1 MRADATRKYVHMHR
15 EFPIGRDQRLA
26 DNPRLLEACKGA
38 STLLPVYDLDPAIPM
53 GPHRAATLL
62 DSLRALQQQLR
73 ALGSDLLLRLQAPDE
88 MYREYYI
95 GAPTM
100 YDVNDLLFD
109 LPSLPEM
116 FTSFRRLVEKHA
128 TPIRKPLDAPL
139 TLPPLPTDIVCAD
152 IPTPEQLGYEVMECD
167 VRSAFPYNNEGWR
180 VDEASARAHLRRY
193 LASRTIDT
201 YKETRNG
208 LIGTE
213 FSSKLSPWLA
223 HGNISARAVAWAIRD
238 YEQRYGAND
247 GTYWLWFE
255 LVWRD
260 FFAFRA
266 QQRGLTPND
275 GMHHASMNAPFVAW
289 TSGTTGAPFVD
300 AAMKELLKTG
310 WLSNRMRQITAS
322 YLINELRL
330 PWQWGEAWFAM
341 QLIDYDPAS
350 NEGNWRYIAGQ
361 GADPRGGRRF
371 SLEHQQKMY
380 DPLGSYTSYWT

>member
-1 MRADATRKYVHMHR
+1 MRADATRKHAYMQH
-15 EFPIGRDQRLA
+15 EFQIGRDQRLA

-38 STLLPVYDLDPAIPM
+38 STLLPVYDLDSAIPM
-53 GPHRAATLL
+53 GPHRIAFLL

-88 MYREYYI
+88 MYREYYD

-100 YDVNDLLFD
+100 YDANDLPFD
-109 LPSLPEM
+109 LPALPDV

-139 TLPPLPTDIVCAD
+139 SLPPLPTGVVCAD
-152 IPTPEQLGYEVMECD
+152 IPSPDQLGYEIMECD
-167 VRSAFPYNNEGWR
+167 ARSAFPYNNEAWR
-180 VDEASARAHLRRY
+180 AGEHSARAHLRRY

-201 YKETRNG
+201 YKTTRNG
-208 LIGTE
+208 LIGTG

-223 HGNISARAVAWAIRD
+223 LGNISARSVAWAIRD
-238 YEQRYGAND
+238 YEQQYGAND

-260 FFAFRA
+260 YFSLRGRTYGLSQPATIVDVDKDNFRA
-266 QQRGLTPND
+266 WIT
-275 GMHHASMNAPFVAW
+275 AS
-289 TSGTTGAPFVD
+289 TGCAFVD
-300 AAMKELLKTG
+300 AGMQELRSTG
-310 WLSNRMRQITAS
+310 WLSNRMRQIVAS
-322 YLINELRL
+322 YLIHELQA
-330 PWQWGEAWFAM
+330 PWQWGEEWFAM

-361 GADPRGGRRF
+361 GADPRGGRHF
-371 SLEHQQKMY
+371 SIEHQRLMY
-380 DPLGSYTSYWT
+380 DPEDVYAHHWK